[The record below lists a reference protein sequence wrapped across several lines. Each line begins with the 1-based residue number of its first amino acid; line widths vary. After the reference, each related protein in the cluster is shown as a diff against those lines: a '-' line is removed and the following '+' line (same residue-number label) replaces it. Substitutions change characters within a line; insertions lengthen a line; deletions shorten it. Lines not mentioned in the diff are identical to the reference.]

1 MTATITTPMKQMF
14 KVITAMSMMTT
25 TKAKVRKLMPERK
38 KPIKMK
44 KNLKQLPPKKT
55 KKKTKGYW

>member
-1 MTATITTPMKQMF
+1 MKQMF